1 MPSLLQTVLRGPS
14 ERARQGPAAW
24 RREVWGRSRCG
35 KSDRVVPQGARG
47 IGPGASSLRVPC
59 IFGWVDVCRSTDQAR
74 ELCVYRHSAFRGDPV
89 TAGIS
94 RIRGPVQGTGMRQ
107 GRARSAFLGSRPW
120 WSSLRP
126 RSAGSRVEPVLLPPE
141 ALHWPLA
148 VEVALQGS
156 DVACAQRR
164 SRSDKESCRFRVAL
178 GHLQLTH
185 NAVGNL

>member
-126 RSAGSRVEPVLLPPE
+126 RSAGSRVEPCGAVCCCHQRLCTGRWPWRLLSRVLT
-141 ALHWPLA
+141 WP
-148 VEVALQGS
+148 VRRDEVGVTKNLVGLGS
-156 DVACAQRR
+156 LWVTC
-164 SRSDKESCRFRVAL
+164 S
-178 GHLQLTH
+178 
-185 NAVGNL
+185 